1 MPAPRHR
8 AAVDRLEEVA
18 VDIAPRSLTSRRT
31 GLSTA
36 RATRN
41 AQSELHAHRQA
52 LDELDER
59 LRQVRDHEHR
69 PAA

>member
-1 MPAPRHR
+1 M
-8 AAVDRLEEVA
+8 DST
-18 VDIAPRSLTSRRT
+18 PRSLTSRLT

-36 RATRN
+36 GATRN
-41 AQSELHAHRQA
+41 AQSELYAHHQA